1 MSTVH
6 NQWLVALAKLLS
18 FWCLFKNHTFC
29 MYKKGCENSSQSLS
43 VSTSEILSK
52 QTFLSVFP
60 DTNLTEAARKDPK
73 CGYARSAYE
82 NITCSP
88 GFVLVFCSCFAFTI
102 PALVTVREGHV
113 QGEELSDTD
122 RPTQSDLFPQL
133 NML

>member
-1 MSTVH
+1 
-6 NQWLVALAKLLS
+6 
-18 FWCLFKNHTFC
+18 

-60 DTNLTEAARKDPK
+60 DTNLTEAARKDTK

-102 PALVTVREGHV
+102 PALVTVRGHV
-113 QGEELSDTD
+113 EGEELSDTD